1 MSIGLLAAIMAALLF
16 ITVLAALWRCSSH
29 PYRMR
34 YRRCAPQRQRATL
47 CRPPLRRHG

>member
-16 ITVLAALWRCSSH
+16 VTVLWALWRCSH

-34 YRRCAPQRQRATL
+34 YRRCAAQPRRAGL
-47 CRPPLRRHG
+47 CPPPLRRHG

>member
-16 ITVLAALWRCSSH
+16 ITVLRAIWRCSH

-34 YRRCAPQRQRATL
+34 YRRCAAQRERAGLSRHT
-47 CRPPLRRHG
+47 LRRHG

>member
-16 ITVLAALWRCSSH
+16 VTVLWALWRCSH

-34 YRRCAPQRQRATL
+34 YRRCAAHTPQRAGL
-47 CRPPLRRHG
+47 CRPPSRRHG

>member
-1 MSIGLLAAIMAALLF
+1 MSIALLAAIMAALLLV
-16 ITVLAALWRCSSH
+16 TVLVALWRSVH

-34 YRRCAPQRQRATL
+34 YRRYAAQRHHTGL

>member
-16 ITVLAALWRCSSH
+16 VTVLLALWRCSY

-34 YRRCAPQRQRATL
+34 YRRCAAQSQRTGL

>member
-1 MSIGLLAAIMAALLF
+1 MSIGLLAATMAALLLV
-16 ITVLAALWRCSSH
+16 TVLRALWRCVH

-34 YRRCAPQRQRATL
+34 YRRCTAQRQHASL

>member
-1 MSIGLLAAIMAALLF
+1 MSIGLLAAIMAALLLV
-16 ITVLAALWRCSSH
+16 TVLRALWRCVH

-34 YRRCAPQRQRATL
+34 YRRCTAHPQRTL

>member
-16 ITVLAALWRCSSH
+16 ITVLAALWRCSH

-34 YRRCAPQRQRATL
+34 YRRCAAQRQRATL

>member
-1 MSIGLLAAIMAALLF
+1 MSIGLLAAIMAALLLV
-16 ITVLAALWRCSSH
+16 TVVLALWRCVH

-34 YRRCAPQRQRATL
+34 YRRCAAQRQRTL